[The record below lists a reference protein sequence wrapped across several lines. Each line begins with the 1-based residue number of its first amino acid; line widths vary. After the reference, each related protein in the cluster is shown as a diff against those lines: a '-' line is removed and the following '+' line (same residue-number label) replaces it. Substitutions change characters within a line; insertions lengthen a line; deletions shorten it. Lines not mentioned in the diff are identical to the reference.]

1 MRLCSSDWHV
11 IDGSREE
18 PCDRETVARIV
29 AYAIAHQAE
38 ELILAGDIVD
48 LTRDRD
54 AIETGAAALAALLA
68 PLAAAGIPVVYIAGN
83 HDPYRLVVGRLVD
96 ALARRGLTGPAVTV
110 ANGPLPRGPWS
121 IEHGHRWDPACCGGP
136 LTRIGEGATRLDH
149 VLDHV
154 GVNLEGL
161 ASWRP
166 GPGEDGVLDHPTH
179 RAMAR
184 WAARH
189 GAHLVVGHTHLAHEL
204 GGAWHGRS
212 WRVLNCGAAT
222 RRAPATVVW
231 ITDEGDGGLE
241 PL

>member
-1 MRLCSSDWHV
+1 MRVVTSDWHL

-18 PCDRETVARIV
+18 PCDRDTVARIV
-29 AYAIAHQAE
+29 AYAVARQAE

-54 AIETGAAALAALLA
+54 AIETGAAALAALLRPA
-68 PLAAAGIPVVYIAGN
+68 VAAGIPVTAVAGN
-83 HDPYRLVVGRLVD
+83 HDPFRLVAGRLAP
-96 ALARRGLTGPAVTV
+96 ALARYGLTGPDFTIT
-110 ANGPLPRGPWS
+110 NGPLTRFPWS

-136 LTRIGEGATRLDH
+136 LTAVGEAATRLDH

-154 GVNLEGL
+154 GVDLDPLG
-161 ASWRP
+161 AWHP
-166 GPGEDGVLDHPTH
+166 GPGEDRVLDHPTH

-184 WAARH
+184 WAASR
-189 GAHLVVGHTHLAHEL
+189 GAHLVVGHTHLAHAL
-204 GGAWHGRS
+204 GGAWGRT

-222 RRAPATVVW
+222 KRAPATVVW
-231 ITDEGDGGLE
+231 ITDEGEGGVE